1 MEKFAI
7 KKPILIA
14 AIQWFVTTLLQVD
27 RLFFTYEHETKYLL
41 VVKLCYFGFLAITWY
56 FIFEAR
62 KKLKASNQVWKR
74 GFFIFKVYFLL
85 MMFFLLIVWPGT
97 WAWDDLNTLNKISTY
112 EGWNPWQ
119 HILTG
124 IYQDILLQILPF
136 PGGIILL
143 QNVIISVCVAFVV
156 TKLESSFDI
165 GRLRNPVIDSMVK
178 LFPFFTPPLLLYQFS
193 GYRMGMYVYLEL
205 VVLVMLICA
214 WKEPV
219 TWSWTQLLLF
229 SALSVIIASWRTESF
244 FYVPGIGLLV
254 LFVKNTVLTP
264 PKKDLLFAHVRDWV
278 FRYYCDSKSR
288 AWEFKLY
295 HHIPNET
302 LCRVGSGGR

>member
-1 MEKFAI
+1 MEKRFFH
-7 KKPILIA
+7 
-14 AIQWFVTTLLQVD
+14 IQS
-27 RLFFTYEHETKYLL
+27 LFF
-41 VVKLCYFGFLAITWY
+41 VNDV
-56 FIFEAR
+56 
-62 KKLKASNQVWKR
+62 
-74 GFFIFKVYFLL
+74 
-85 MMFFLLIVWPGT
+85 FLLIVWPGT

-264 PKKDLLFAHVRDWV
+264 PQKRLAV
-278 FRYYCDSKSR
+278 CS
-288 AWEFKLY
+288 
-295 HHIPNET
+295 
-302 LCRVGSGGR
+302 C